1 MAALFA
7 ALAALFGA
15 LAALFGAFAAI
26 FGAFA
31 AVFTAWGIVEDL
43 NVGAIV
49 GKKKKG
55 VGVMVHGR
63 TAYFFINLG
72 DDFQAY
78 CGAKIHGGKSP
89 I

>member
-1 MAALFA
+1 MTTVAALFA

-15 LAALFGAFAAI
+15 LAAL

-55 VGVMVHGR
+55 GR
-63 TAYFFINLG
+63 SNG
-72 DDFQAY
+72 
-78 CGAKIHGGKSP
+78 SR
-89 I
+89 